1 MSTYKARAVK
11 NAQVLIVDD
20 EPSIVD
26 FIAATLSAN
35 GYAVEAHTN
44 PLTALKNVKGKVFD
58 LAMVDI
64 NMPEMNGIEFAR
76 KLLEVSL
83 STEVVIITGVPDEE
97 NLDPCLRMGLTHFL
111 FKPFNES
118 QLVYTVY
125 AALHFKR
132 LRNAF
137 IASTSSERKG
147 SGYIG
152 VSMSTRDIRD
162 EIASLAGLDIPVLI
176 LGKSG
181 TGKEIIARD
190 IHRNS
195 ARSGSVFMPIN
206 CAVLGTLAETELFGH
221 VSGAFTGAVKST
233 KGYIGTADGGTLFF
247 DEVGELPLEVQA
259 KLLRFLDDGEFS
271 RVGEAKI
278 HKVDVRI
285 LAATNRDLEEMCR
298 SGRFRE
304 DLYYRL
310 SASIIKTTPLDERRG
325 DILPLIWHFLDL
337 FGTAKNITY
346 EISAD
351 AVSQLIER
359 DWPGNVRQLK
369 QTLYKISQMASSRKI
384 SLADVRRVLGDS
396 KAEAVVSYKDAKEQ
410 ALEEFDRDYLLK
422 TLTLSQ
428 GSLQQALKL
437 SGMHKKNFYAKIK
450 ELGLAMKD
458 FSSHQNSR
466 LEQ

>member
-1 MSTYKARAVK
+1 MSTYKARVVK
-11 NAQVLIVDD
+11 NAKVLVVDD
-20 EPSIVD
+20 EPSIVE
-26 FIAATLSAN
+26 FIATTLSAN
-35 GYAVEAHTN
+35 GYEVETSTN
-44 PLTALKNVKGKVFD
+44 PLEALKNIRGKTFD

-64 NMPEMNGIEFAR
+64 NMPEMNGIDFSR
-76 KLLEVSL
+76 KLLETSL
-83 STEVVIITGVPDEE
+83 STEVVIITGVPDEQ

-137 IASTSSERKG
+137 VNSATSERKG

-152 VSMSTRDIRD
+152 VSMSTRDVRE
-162 EIASLAGLDIPVLI
+162 EIASLANLDIPVLI

-190 IHRNS
+190 IHSNS
-195 ARSGSVFMPIN
+195 NRSGNVFMPIN

-233 KGYIGTADGGTLFF
+233 KGYIGTADRGTLFF

-259 KLLRFLDDGEFS
+259 KLLRFLDDGEYS

-278 HKVDVRI
+278 QKVDVRV
-285 LAATNRDLEEMCR
+285 LSATNRNLKEMCQT
-298 SGRFRE
+298 GRFRD

-310 SASIIKTTPLDERRG
+310 SASIIETTPLDERKA

-351 AVSQLIER
+351 AASLLIDK

-369 QTLYKISQMASSRKI
+369 QSLYKISQMATSRKL
-384 SLADVRRVLGDS
+384 SLTDVRRVLGDS
-396 KAEAVVSYKDAKEQ
+396 KQEAVVTYKQAKELV
-410 ALEEFDRDYLLK
+410 LEEFDRDYLLK
-422 TLTLSQ
+422 TLSLSQ
-428 GSLQQALKL
+428 GSLQQALQI
-437 SGMHKKNFYAKIK
+437 SGMHKKNFYTKIK

-458 FSSHQNSR
+458 YSAPPNHQ
-466 LEQ
+466 

>member
-26 FIAATLSAN
+26 FIGATLSAN

-44 PLTALKNVKGKVFD
+44 PLTALKNARGKVFD

-76 KLLEVSL
+76 KLLEISL

-359 DWPGNVRQLK
+359 EWPGNVRQLK

-384 SLADVRRVLGDS
+384 SLADVRRVIGDS
-396 KAEAVVSYKDAKEQ
+396 KPEAVVSYKDAKEQ

-458 FSSHQNSR
+458 FSAHQNSR
-466 LEQ
+466 PEQ

>member
-1 MSTYKARAVK
+1 MSTYKARAIK

-26 FIAATLSAN
+26 FIGATLSAN
-35 GYAVEAHTN
+35 GYAVETHTN
-44 PLTALKNVKGKVFD
+44 PLTALKNIRDKVFD
-58 LAMVDI
+58 LAIVDI

-76 KLLEVSL
+76 KLLEISL

-195 ARSGSVFMPIN
+195 ARGGSVFMPIN

-285 LAATNRDLEEMCR
+285 VAATNRDLEEMCK

-310 SASIIKTTPLDERRG
+310 SASIIKTTPLGERKG

-384 SLADVRRVLGDS
+384 SLADVRRVIGDS
-396 KAEAVVSYKDAKEQ
+396 KAEAVVSYKDAKEH

-458 FSSHQNSR
+458 FSAHHGNR
-466 LEQ
+466 

>member
-1 MSTYKARAVK
+1 MMSTYKARAVK
-11 NAQVLIVDD
+11 NAQVLVVDD

-26 FIAATLSAN
+26 FIATTLGAN
-35 GYAVEAHTN
+35 GYAVEAHCN
-44 PLTALKNVKGKVFD
+44 PLDALKNINGKVFD

-64 NMPEMNGIEFAR
+64 NMPEMNGIEFSK
-76 KLLEVSL
+76 KLLETSL

-137 IASTSSERKG
+137 VASTSSERKG
-147 SGYIG
+147 SSYVG
-152 VSMSTRDIRD
+152 VSMSTRDVRE

-195 ARSGSVFMPIN
+195 SRSQSVFMPVN

-259 KLLRFLDDGEFS
+259 KLLRFLDDGEYA

-278 HKVDVRI
+278 QKVDIRI
-285 LAATNRDLEEMCR
+285 LAATNRNLQEMCR

-310 SASIIKTTPLDERRG
+310 SASIIETTPLDERKA

-351 AVSQLIER
+351 AASQLIEK

-369 QTLYKISQMASSRKI
+369 QTLYKISQMATSRKI
-384 SLADVRRVLGDS
+384 SQADVRRVVGES
-396 KAEAVVSYKDAKEQ
+396 KQESLVSYKDAKEQ
-410 ALEEFDRDYLLK
+410 ALEEFDRDYLMK
-422 TLTLSQ
+422 TLCLSQ

-458 FSSHQNSR
+458 FSSLHSLQ
-466 LEQ
+466 E

>member
-1 MSTYKARAVK
+1 MSIYKARAVK
-11 NAQVLIVDD
+11 NTRVLVVDD

-26 FIAATLSAN
+26 FIHTTLSEN
-35 GYAVEAHTN
+35 GYEVEAHN
-44 PLTALKNVKGKVFD
+44 DPREALKNIKGKAFD
-58 LAMVDI
+58 LAIIDI
-64 NMPEMNGIEFAR
+64 NMPDINGVEFSR
-76 KLLEVSL
+76 RLMETSH
-83 STEVVIITGVPDEE
+83 STEVVVITGVPDEQ

-118 QLVYTVY
+118 QLVYSVY

-137 IASTSSERKG
+137 VASASTERKG
-147 SGYIG
+147 SGLVG
-152 VSMSTRDIRD
+152 VSMSTRDIRE
-162 EIASLAGLDIPVLI
+162 EILSLANLEISVLI

-190 IHRNS
+190 IHSNSNRN
-195 ARSGSVFMPIN
+195 RNVFMPVN
-206 CAVLGTLAETELFGH
+206 CAVLGSLAETELFGH
-221 VSGAFTGAVKST
+221 VSGAFTGAIKST
-233 KGYIGTADGGTLFF
+233 KGYIGSADGGTLFF

-259 KLLRFLDDGEFS
+259 KLLRFLDDGEYS

-278 HKVDVRI
+278 LKVDARI
-285 LAATNRDLEEMCR
+285 LAATNKDLQKMCQD
-298 SGRFRE
+298 GHFRE

-310 SASIIKTTPLDERRG
+310 SASIIQTTPLDERKA

-351 AVSQLIER
+351 AASLLIER

-369 QTLYKISQMASSRKI
+369 QTLYKISQMAISRKI
-384 SLADVRRVLGDS
+384 SVADVRRILGDS
-396 KAEAVVSYKDAKEQ
+396 DKVAMLTYKQAKDQ
-410 ALEEFDRDYLLK
+410 VLDQFDRDYLLK
-422 TLTLSQ
+422 TLCLSQ
-428 GSLQQALKL
+428 GNLQQALGI
-437 SGMHKKNFYAKIK
+437 SGMHKKNFYTKIK

-458 FSSHQNSR
+458 FSSIQKR
-466 LEQ
+466 E

>member
-1 MSTYKARAVK
+1 MSTYNARAVK
-11 NAQVLIVDD
+11 NAQVLVVDD

-26 FIAATLSAN
+26 FIATTLRAN
-35 GYAVEAHTN
+35 GYEIEAYCN
-44 PLTALKNVKGKVFD
+44 PLEALKNLKGKVFD

-64 NMPEMNGIEFAR
+64 NMPEMNGIEFSR

-118 QLVYTVY
+118 QLIYTVY

-137 IASTSSERKG
+137 VASTASERKG
-147 SGYIG
+147 SGYVG
-152 VSMSTRDIRD
+152 VSMSTRDVRE
-162 EIASLAGLDIPVLI
+162 EIASLAGLDISVLI

-195 ARSGSVFMPIN
+195 ARSQSVFMPIN

-259 KLLRFLDDGEFS
+259 KLLRFLDDGEYS

-278 HKVDVRI
+278 YKVDVRI
-285 LAATNRDLEEMCR
+285 LAATNRNLQEMCQ

-310 SASIIKTTPLDERRG
+310 SASIIQTTPLDERKA

-351 AVSQLIER
+351 AASQLIEK

-369 QTLYKISQMASSRKI
+369 QTLYKISQMATSRKI
-384 SLADVRRVLGDS
+384 SLADVRRVVGES
-396 KAEAVVSYKDAKEQ
+396 KQESLVSYKDAKDQ
-410 ALEEFDRDYLLK
+410 ALEEFDRDYLMK
-422 TLTLSQ
+422 TLSLSQ

-458 FSSHQNSR
+458 FSSLQNHQD
-466 LEQ
+466 

>member
-1 MSTYKARAVK
+1 MMSIYNARAVK
-11 NAQVLIVDD
+11 NAQVLVVDD

-26 FIAATLSAN
+26 FIATTLSAN
-35 GYAVEAHTN
+35 GYEIEAHCN
-44 PLTALKNVKGKVFD
+44 PLEALKNLKGKVFD

-64 NMPEMNGIEFAR
+64 NMPEMNGIEFSK
-76 KLLEVSL
+76 KLLETSL

-137 IASTSSERKG
+137 VASTSSERKG
-147 SGYIG
+147 SGYVG
-152 VSMSTRDIRD
+152 VSMSTRDVRE
-162 EIASLAGLDIPVLI
+162 EIASLAGLDIPVLV
-176 LGKSG
+176 LGNSG

-195 ARSGSVFMPIN
+195 ARSQSVFMPVN

-247 DEVGELPLEVQA
+247 DEVGELPLDVQA
-259 KLLRFLDDGEFS
+259 KLLRFLDDGEYS

-278 HKVDVRI
+278 QKVDVRI
-285 LAATNRDLEEMCR
+285 VAATNRNLQEMCR

-310 SASIIKTTPLDERRG
+310 SASIIKTTPLDERKA

-351 AVSQLIER
+351 AASQLIEM

-369 QTLYKISQMASSRKI
+369 QTLYKISQMAISRKI
-384 SLADVRRVLGDS
+384 SIADVRRVVGES
-396 KAEAVVSYKDAKEQ
+396 RQESVVSYKDAKEQ
-410 ALEEFDRDYLLK
+410 ALEEFDRDYLMK
-422 TLTLSQ
+422 TLCLSQ

-458 FSSHQNSR
+458 FSSLQS
-466 LEQ
+466 LQD

>member
-26 FIAATLSAN
+26 FIATTLSAN
-35 GYAVEAHTN
+35 GYAIEAHSD
-44 PLTALKNVKGKVFD
+44 PLEALKNTKRKVFD
-58 LAMVDI
+58 LAIVDI
-64 NMPEMNGIEFAR
+64 NMPEMNGIEFSR
-76 KLLEVSL
+76 KLLETSI
-83 STEVVIITGVPDEE
+83 STEVVIITGLPDEE

-137 IASTSSERKG
+137 VASTSSERKG

-162 EIASLAGLDIPVLI
+162 EIASLAGLDIPVLV

-195 ARSGSVFMPIN
+195 SRSRSVFMPVN

-259 KLLRFLDDGEFS
+259 KLLRFLDEGEYS

-285 LAATNRDLEEMCR
+285 VAATNRNLEEMCR

-310 SASIIKTTPLDERRG
+310 SASIIETTPLDERKG

-369 QTLYKISQMASSRKI
+369 QTLYKISQMATSRKI
-384 SLADVRRVLGDS
+384 SLADVRRVVGDS
-396 KAEAVVSYKDAKEQ
+396 KPEAVVSYKDAKEQ
-410 ALEEFDRDYLLK
+410 ALEEFDREYLMK
-422 TLTLSQ
+422 TLSLSQ
-428 GSLQQALKL
+428 GSLQHALKL

-458 FSSHQNSR
+458 FANLQNR
-466 LEQ
+466 KT

>member
-11 NAQVLIVDD
+11 NAKVLIVDD

-26 FIAATLSAN
+26 FIATTLSAN
-35 GYAVEAHTN
+35 GYAVEAYCD
-44 PLTALKNVKGKVFD
+44 PLVALKNIKGRIFD

-64 NMPEMNGIEFAR
+64 NMPEMNGIEFSK
-76 KLLEVSL
+76 KLLEISL

-137 IASTSSERKG
+137 VASSSSERKG

-152 VSMSTRDIRD
+152 VSMSTRDIR
-162 EIASLAGLDIPVLI
+162 EEVASLAGLDIPVLI

-195 ARSGSVFMPIN
+195 SRSQSVFMPIN
-206 CAVLGTLAETELFGH
+206 CAVLGSLAETELFGH

-247 DEVGELPLEVQA
+247 DEVGELPLEVQV
-259 KLLRFLDDGEFS
+259 KLLRFLDDGEYS
-271 RVGEAKI
+271 KVGEAKI
-278 HKVDVRI
+278 HRVDVRI
-285 LAATNRDLEEMCR
+285 VAATNRDIEAMCR
-298 SGRFRE
+298 SGQFRE

-310 SASIIKTTPLDERRG
+310 SASIIKTTPLDERKA

-351 AVSQLIER
+351 AASQLIER
-359 DWPGNVRQLK
+359 NWPGNVRQLK
-369 QTLYKISQMASSRKI
+369 QTLYKISQMATSRKI
-384 SLADVRRVLGDS
+384 ALTDVRRVIGES
-396 KAEAVVSYKDAKEQ
+396 KQESVSSYKEAKELV
-410 ALEEFDRDYLLK
+410 LEEFDRDYLMK
-422 TLTLSQ
+422 TLCLSQ

-458 FSSHQNSR
+458 FSSLQT
-466 LEQ
+466 QQK

>member
-1 MSTYKARAVK
+1 MSTYKARAIK

-26 FIAATLSAN
+26 FIGATLSAN
-35 GYAVEAHTN
+35 GYAVETHTN
-44 PLTALKNVKGKVFD
+44 PLTALKNIRDKVFD
-58 LAMVDI
+58 LAIVDI

-76 KLLEVSL
+76 KLLEISL

-195 ARSGSVFMPIN
+195 ARGGSVFMPIN

-285 LAATNRDLEEMCR
+285 LAATNRDLEEMCK

-310 SASIIKTTPLDERRG
+310 SASIIKTTPLGERKG

-384 SLADVRRVLGDS
+384 SLADVRRVIGDS
-396 KAEAVVSYKDAKEQ
+396 KAEAVVSYKDAKEH

-458 FSSHQNSR
+458 FSAHHSNR
-466 LEQ
+466 

>member
-1 MSTYKARAVK
+1 MMSTYKARAVK

-26 FIAATLSAN
+26 FIATTLKAN
-35 GYAVEAHTN
+35 GYETETYSN
-44 PLTALKNVKGKVFD
+44 PLEALKNIKGKVFD

-64 NMPEMNGIEFAR
+64 NMPQMNGIDFSR
-76 KLLEVSL
+76 KLLEISL
-83 STEVVIITGVPDEE
+83 STEVVIITGVPDEQ

-137 IASTSSERKG
+137 VAATSSERKG

-152 VSMSTRDIRD
+152 VSMSTRDIRE
-162 EIASLAGLDIPVLI
+162 EIASLANIDIPVLI
-176 LGKSG
+176 LGNSG

-195 ARSGSVFMPIN
+195 CRSQAVFMPIN

-221 VSGAFTGAVKST
+221 VSGAFTGALKST

-247 DEVGELPLEVQA
+247 DEVGELQLDVQA
-259 KLLRFLDDGEFS
+259 KLLRFLDDGEYS

-278 HKVDVRI
+278 HKVDVRV
-285 LAATNRDLEEMCR
+285 LAATNRNLKEMCS

-310 SASIIKTTPLDERRG
+310 SASVIQTTPLDERKA

-351 AVSQLIER
+351 AVSLLIEK

-369 QTLYKISQMASSRKI
+369 QTLFKISQMAASRKI
-384 SLADVRRVLGDS
+384 SLSDARRVVGDS
-396 KAEAVVSYKDAKEQ
+396 QPKSVVSYKEAKEQ
-410 ALEEFDRDYLLK
+410 ALEEFDRDYLMK
-422 TLTLSQ
+422 TLCQSQ

-450 ELGLAMKD
+450 ELGLAIKD
-458 FSSHQNSR
+458 FSTLQNHQS
-466 LEQ
+466 

>member
-11 NAQVLIVDD
+11 NAQVLVVDD

-26 FIAATLSAN
+26 FIATTLGAS
-35 GYAVEAHTN
+35 GYGVQSYTN
-44 PLTALKNVKGKVFD
+44 PVEALKNVKNRVFD

-64 NMPEMNGIEFAR
+64 NMPEMSGIEFAR
-76 KLLEVSL
+76 KLLEISL
-83 STEVVIITGVPDEE
+83 STEVVIITGVPDEK

-137 IASTSSERKG
+137 VASTSSERKG
-147 SGYIG
+147 SGYVG
-152 VSMSTRDIRD
+152 VSMSTRDVRE
-162 EIASLAGLDIPVLI
+162 EIASLANLDIPVLI

-195 ARSGSVFMPIN
+195 SRSTNVFMPVN

-259 KLLRFLDDGEFS
+259 KLLRFLDDGEYS

-278 HKVDVRI
+278 QKVDVRV
-285 LAATNRDLEEMCR
+285 LAATNRNLEEMCR

-310 SASIIKTTPLDERRG
+310 SASIILTTPLDERKG

-351 AVSQLIER
+351 AASQLIER

-369 QTLYKISQMASSRKI
+369 QTLYKISQMATSRKI
-384 SLADVRRVLGDS
+384 SLADVRRVIGDS
-396 KAEAVVSYKDAKEQ
+396 PQQPIASYRDAKEQ
-410 ALEEFDRDYLLK
+410 ALDEFDRDYLLK
-422 TLTLSQ
+422 TLGMAQ
-428 GSLQQALKL
+428 GSLQQALKI

-458 FSSHQNSR
+458 FSSHPSR
-466 LEQ
+466 SE

>member
-11 NAQVLIVDD
+11 NAQVLVVDD

-26 FIAATLSAN
+26 FIATTLSAN
-35 GYAVEAHTN
+35 GYEIEAHSN
-44 PLTALKNVKGKVFD
+44 PLEALKNIKGKVFD

-64 NMPEMNGIEFAR
+64 NMPEMNGIDFSR
-76 KLLEVSL
+76 KLLETSL
-83 STEVVIITGVPDEE
+83 STEVVIITGVPDEQ

-111 FKPFNES
+111 FKPFNHS

-137 IASTSSERKG
+137 VASTSSERKG

-152 VSMSTRDIRD
+152 VSMSTRDIRQ
-162 EIASLAGLDIPVLI
+162 EISSLANLDIPVLI
-176 LGKSG
+176 LGDSG

-195 ARSGSVFMPIN
+195 CRSQGVFMPIN

-259 KLLRFLDDGEFS
+259 KLLRFLDDGEYS

-278 HKVDVRI
+278 HKVDVRV
-285 LAATNRDLEEMCR
+285 LAATNRNLQEMCR

-310 SASIIKTTPLDERRG
+310 SASIIQTTPLDERKA

-351 AVSQLIER
+351 AASQLIER

-369 QTLYKISQMASSRKI
+369 QSLYKISQMATSRKI
-384 SLADVRRVLGDS
+384 SLSDVRRVIGDTQQKS
-396 KAEAVVSYKDAKEQ
+396 VISYKEAKEH
-410 ALEEFDRDYLLK
+410 ALLEFDRDYLMK
-422 TLTLSQ
+422 TLSLSQ

-458 FSSHQNSR
+458 FSALQSQ
-466 LEQ
+466 

>member
-1 MSTYKARAVK
+1 MYKARAVK
-11 NAQVLIVDD
+11 NAQVLVVDD

-26 FIAATLSAN
+26 FIESTLSKN
-35 GYAVEAHTN
+35 GYAVEACTN
-44 PLTALKNVKGKVFD
+44 PLEALKNIKGKVFD
-58 LAMVDI
+58 LALVDI
-64 NMPEMNGIEFAR
+64 NMPEMTGIEFSR
-76 KLLEVSL
+76 KLLETSL
-83 STEVVIITGVPDEE
+83 STEIVIITGVPDEQ

-137 IASTSSERKG
+137 IASTPDERKG

-152 VSMSTRDIRD
+152 VSMSTRDVRE
-162 EIASLAGLDIPVLI
+162 EIASLANLDIPVLI

-195 ARSGSVFMPIN
+195 NRGRGVFMPIN
-206 CAVLGTLAETELFGH
+206 CAVLGSLAETELFGH
-221 VSGAFTGAVKST
+221 VSGAFTGASKTT
-233 KGYIGTADGGTLFF
+233 KGYIGSADGGTLFF
-247 DEVGELPLEVQA
+247 DEVGELPIDVQA
-259 KLLRFLDDGEFS
+259 KLLRFLDDGEYS
-271 RVGEAKI
+271 KVGEAKLQ
-278 HKVDVRI
+278 KADVRV
-285 LAATNRDLEEMCR
+285 LAATNRNLEEMCKN
-298 SGRFRE
+298 GTFRE

-310 SASIIKTTPLDERRG
+310 SASIVRTSPLEERKA

-351 AVSQLIER
+351 AASLLIAKE
-359 DWPGNVRQLK
+359 WPGNVRQLK

-384 SLADVRRVLGDS
+384 SLADVRRVVGDQEQQTL
-396 KAEAVVSYKDAKEQ
+396 ATYKQAKEQ
-410 ALEEFDRDYLLK
+410 AMEGFDRDYLLK
-422 TLTLSQ
+422 TLSLSQ
-428 GSLQQALKL
+428 GSLQHALKL
-437 SGMHKKNFYAKIK
+437 SGMHKKNFYTKIK

-458 FSSHQNSR
+458 FSVMQNR
-466 LEQ
+466 E